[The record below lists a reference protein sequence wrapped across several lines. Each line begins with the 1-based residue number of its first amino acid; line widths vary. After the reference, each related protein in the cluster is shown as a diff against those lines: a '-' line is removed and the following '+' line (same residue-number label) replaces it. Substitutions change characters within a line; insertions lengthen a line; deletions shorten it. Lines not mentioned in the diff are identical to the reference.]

1 MLTLRNPMELWQVWP
16 KDLDGHFGIS
26 APRSTWCNTSCF
38 TPVNF
43 CMHDQLPKLV
53 SLAPGNPRLSMEH
66 QIADPNCQWVLNPHS
81 SDLTFFDLFCML
93 NAHTTRNLGG
103 IFCFLANKA
112 QVAGQMKTWLVK
124 FREAPGIACIQH
136 GYAIE
141 FCPGFY
147 FPTEGSGIVLV
158 RWNYSLVAAL
168 PAPGPELAEI
178 RT

>member
-1 MLTLRNPMELWQVWP
+1 MAKGFGWALWYIRPKIHMMQHVVFHACKFLYAWSTSKTSFASAWQSKAFHGTSNCRSKLPMGPQSSQ
-16 KDLDGHFGIS
+16 FGS
-26 APRSTWCNTSCF
+26 Y
-38 TPVNF
+38 
-43 CMHDQLPKLV
+43 
-53 SLAPGNPRLSMEH
+53 
-66 QIADPNCQWVLNPHS
+66 
-81 SDLTFFDLFCML
+81 FFDLFCML

-103 IFCFLANKA
+103 IFCCLANKA